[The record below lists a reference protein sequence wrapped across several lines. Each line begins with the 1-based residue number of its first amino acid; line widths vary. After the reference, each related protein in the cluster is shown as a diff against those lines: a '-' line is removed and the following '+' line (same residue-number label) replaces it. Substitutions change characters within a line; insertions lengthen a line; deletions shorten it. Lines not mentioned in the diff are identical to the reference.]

1 MGEIIRLDRTAGRDD
16 ARGYASA
23 QAVRQFAAGITHARS
38 AIKAHIAMLA
48 GLAEMC
54 AAFKRLDAEIN
65 AGRVTGVRKVSLE
78 ISGGLDLTAIEE
90 VARIVSRQLDL
101 LRVSAEGVEIV
112 KPAMVAGENGE
123 GESK

>member
-1 MGEIIRLDRTAGRDD
+1 MADVIPLNRASGRND

-23 QAVRQFAAGITHARS
+23 QAVRQFAAGIHELRRGARNS
-38 AIKAHIAMLA
+38 LA
-48 GLAEMC
+48 LLRGLAEMR
-54 AAFKRLDAEIN
+54 AAFRQFDTEIA
-65 AGRVTGVRKVSLE
+65 AGTVSGVRKVSLE
-78 ISGGLDLTAIEE
+78 ISGGLDLPAIEE

-112 KPAMVAGENGE
+112 RPAMVAGENGE